1 MKTFASRMAALLLAA
16 AASMS
21 AGAVT
26 VFDNLA
32 STPETW
38 RIIYTSQWNTNLWV
52 ANRIPIGPE
61 SLRIDRVSMDLLE
74 FDRFEL
80 QVCET
85 SADATTPFM
94 GACAAFTP
102 DAATPGRRVFTGSRI
117 VEADNHV
124 WVVMRSM
131 GWSQIR
137 FQVTNVTKDGVAW
150 DIGTNHG
157 TVWKASPD
165 TSLGMAI
172 NGESVSQ
179 DGACGS
185 AHGNTPLRF
194 PPEPSTQCSVGTSDG
209 VWAEDDRFDWRCM
222 GEYGGNPQQCSAP
235 RAFFVTTQATGG
247 GAIDAGREVRV
258 GQQASF
264 HLTTPPGYTASA
276 SGCGGALSG
285 NVFTTAA
292 IHGPCTVTATFTP
305 PPTHGACGDTAPS
318 LARPAHLCS
327 AGQAANT
334 SDGADAFRWQCA
346 GLHGGNTATCV
357 APRQYAV
364 TWDMDT
370 GIATA
375 QCSPNPVTYGSS
387 TTCTATAL
395 DPAIRPF
402 SGWSGACSGTGPCA
416 PTVTGATHVSAH
428 TAFNT
433 HAIATSAVNGAIT
446 CTPSPVAHGSS
457 ATCIPVPATGYHF
470 TGWAGDCL
478 GIGACQL
485 TNVTGPRS
493 VSASFA
499 LNVYAIATH
508 AANGTVTCTPNPV
521 THGQNAACTATAN
534 DNFHFTGWS
543 GDCSGMGE
551 CTLAN
556 VTAPRNVT
564 AHFALN
570 IYFSILTPPVT
581 GGQVRCTPSPVLQG
595 HSATCTA
602 TPDAGYDFTGW
613 TGDCAGTQ
621 ATCTLAHV
629 NDQRSVS
636 GTFALKTYAIATS
649 ADHGSVVCTP
659 NPVPHGQYAQCNPV
673 ADADYRFT
681 GWAGDCAG
689 SGACTLWDVT
699 GPRSVSASFALNTYA
714 ITTHASNGTVAC
726 TPNPVTHGQDAHCT
740 AMADSGYHFTE
751 WAGDCSGSGA
761 CALAHVTAARSVS
774 ATFVRDP
781 IDATC
786 GAAANAPA
794 VTAPSVHLCA
804 TGVPGGVLSANG
816 QYGWECAGEH
826 GGTAQQCSAPWAN
839 AGTGTGMV
847 QVHGGWQITSAA
859 FTATLPAPLPPDA
872 HTAHAPLALVLDG
885 GNGPAQVTVSF
896 TEPAPAGAV
905 YLKYGPS
912 REGLGCTGSTACAQP
927 HWYALPGAVFSA
939 DRTQVTLTLT
949 DGGDGDSDGA
959 ADGRITDPGLPVLLA
974 ARHGAQPIPTL
985 STWALALLAAAL
997 ALLAG
1002 RRKHHF

>member
-1 MKTFASRMAALLLAA
+1 
-16 AASMS
+16 
-21 AGAVT
+21 
-26 VFDNLA
+26 
-32 STPETW
+32 
-38 RIIYTSQWNTNLWV
+38 
-52 ANRIPIGPE
+52 
-61 SLRIDRVSMDLLE
+61 
-74 FDRFEL
+74 
-80 QVCET
+80 
-85 SADATTPFM
+85 
-94 GACAAFTP
+94 
-102 DAATPGRRVFTGSRI
+102 
-117 VEADNHV
+117 
-124 WVVMRSM
+124 
-131 GWSQIR
+131 
-137 FQVTNVTKDGVAW
+137 
-150 DIGTNHG
+150 
-157 TVWKASPD
+157 
-165 TSLGMAI
+165 
-172 NGESVSQ
+172 
-179 DGACGS
+179 
-185 AHGNTPLRF
+185 
-194 PPEPSTQCSVGTSDG
+194 
-209 VWAEDDRFDWRCM
+209 
-222 GEYGGNPQQCSAP
+222 
-235 RAFFVTTQATGG
+235 
-247 GAIDAGREVRV
+247 
-258 GQQASF
+258 
-264 HLTTPPGYTASA
+264 
-276 SGCGGALSG
+276 
-285 NVFTTAA
+285 
-292 IHGPCTVTATFTP
+292 
-305 PPTHGACGDTAPS
+305 
-318 LARPAHLCS
+318 
-327 AGQAANT
+327 
-334 SDGADAFRWQCA
+334 
-346 GLHGGNTATCV
+346 
-357 APRQYAV
+357 
-364 TWDMDT
+364 
-370 GIATA
+370 
-375 QCSPNPVTYGSS
+375 
-387 TTCTATAL
+387 
-395 DPAIRPF
+395 
-402 SGWSGACSGTGPCA
+402 
-416 PTVTGATHVSAH
+416 
-428 TAFNT
+428 
-433 HAIATSAVNGAIT
+433 
-446 CTPSPVAHGSS
+446 
-457 ATCIPVPATGYHF
+457 
-470 TGWAGDCL
+470 
-478 GIGACQL
+478 
-485 TNVTGPRS
+485 
-493 VSASFA
+493 
-499 LNVYAIATH
+499 
-508 AANGTVTCTPNPV
+508 
-521 THGQNAACTATAN
+521 
-534 DNFHFTGWS
+534 
-543 GDCSGMGE
+543 
-551 CTLAN
+551 
-556 VTAPRNVT
+556 
-564 AHFALN
+564 
-570 IYFSILTPPVT
+570 
-581 GGQVRCTPSPVLQG
+581 
-595 HSATCTA
+595 
-602 TPDAGYDFTGW
+602 
-613 TGDCAGTQ
+613 
-621 ATCTLAHV
+621 
-629 NDQRSVS
+629 
-636 GTFALKTYAIATS
+636 
-649 ADHGSVVCTP
+649 
-659 NPVPHGQYAQCNPV
+659 VPHGQYAQCNPV